1 MQFFKRSFPPHWPE
15 ASNKQTMDGSSLLIV
30 GDKIYV
36 FNISS
41 VVEFRWWWV
50 LESKIFTQEST
61 CSKENL
67 LKILLM
73 NDNSSKSTKIVLWM
87 LTFYVKKLFSS
98 FNFGTP
104 LFSKIM
110 PNFWRTVIHQQNFFF
125 PSSVLSLG
133 QKSRFLGPTIFEIPS
148 TKLILIRMVTFFLKR
163 KSQYN
168 IQ

>member
-1 MQFFKRSFPPHWPE
+1 MAWLYASSVKKLWPDYYSQNTSLCSGKQSGMQFFKRSFPPHWPE

-125 PSSVLSLG
+125 SFKCVESWP
-133 QKSRFLGPTIFEIPS
+133 KI
-148 TKLILIRMVTFFLKR
+148 
-163 KSQYN
+163 
-168 IQ
+168 